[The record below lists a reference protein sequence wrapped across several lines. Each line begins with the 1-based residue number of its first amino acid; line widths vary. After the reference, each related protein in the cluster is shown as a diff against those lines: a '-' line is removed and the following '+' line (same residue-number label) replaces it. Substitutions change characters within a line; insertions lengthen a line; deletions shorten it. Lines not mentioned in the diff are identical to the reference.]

1 MSEILTQICKGWDNN
16 KAFKDQ
22 YTRPEHAEPAA
33 IQELEEKVNQLMS
46 QMQAMART
54 QEETASALAKVTE
67 EKWEEQETVADLR
80 KRISRIKED
89 RRREQEEASVTID
102 KLTTRIDI
110 LEKSTARDLRETQ
123 RQADTLGTDQKNPA
137 HPRVNQETG
146 GANKAAEQAKP
157 QQLIKL
163 SRRIT
168 KDVPSI
174 SITAPPSKRVSMV
187 EDSQSPV
194 EVAVSRT
201 PSKNKLRRL
210 KALFP
215 TSTRLFNIE
224 ALMRGELLPSTLVN
238 ENASFMPSDEAG
250 RTQLKTI
257 LASHQGN
264 KTDNNAHA
272 HKLHELMVFP
282 CKDFSILPKGLASA
296 FTTFAEKVRLLLQDS
311 HQWMSSGTVSKV
323 YDIMQVFM
331 RLYAL
336 HSTLPVNELKLQELQ
351 ELQQR
356 NCLYNSTWV
365 TEFEHQHR
373 AICLHVTTLWHTLHQ
388 IPVECDLRKDLVAC
402 WSAEATRLR
411 KMVDATGSKFG
422 VYIGVS
428 IFPHVMNDEY

>member
-1 MSEILTQICKGWDNN
+1 MSEILTQIRRGPDNN
-16 KAFKDQ
+16 EAFKDQ
-22 YTRPEHAEPAA
+22 YTRPGHAQPAA
-33 IQELEEKVNQLMS
+33 IQELEENVNQLMS
-46 QMQAMART
+46 QMHTMART
-54 QEETASALAKVTE
+54 QEATAGALAKVTE
-67 EKWEEQETVADLR
+67 QKREEQETVADLR
-80 KRISRIKED
+80 KRISRIEEE

-102 KLTTRIDI
+102 KLATRIDT
-110 LEKSTARDLRETQ
+110 LEKGAARDLRKAQ
-123 RQADTLGTDQKNPA
+123 RQADTLESDQKSPV
-137 HPRVNQETG
+137 HPRTSQETG
-146 GANKAAEQAKP
+146 GTNKDAEQAKLQNFINP
-157 QQLIKL
+157 

-174 SITAPPSKRVSMV
+174 SITAPLSKRVSMV
-187 EDSQSPV
+187 EDPQGPV

-201 PSKNKLRRL
+201 RSKNKLRRL
-210 KALFP
+210 EALFP

-224 ALMRGELLPSTLVN
+224 ALMRGELLPCAPAN
-238 ENASFMPSDEAG
+238 ENASFMPSEEAV

-257 LASHQGN
+257 LALHQEN
-264 KTDNNAHA
+264 KTDNDAHA
-272 HKLHELMVFP
+272 HKLHELMVFL
-282 CKDFSILPKGLASA
+282 CKEFSILPRGLASA
-296 FTTFAEKVRLLLQDS
+296 CSTFADKVRLLLQDL
-311 HQWMSSGTVSKV
+311 HQLTSIGTVSKV

-331 RLYAL
+331 RLSAL
-336 HSTLPVNELKLQELQ
+336 YSTLPGIELKLQ